1 MTAVDFLQ
9 ARAPERTRLY
19 AIGDVH
25 GRFDLLSAMHEQIA
39 ADLERDRPSD
49 WRVIHLG
56 DYIDRGPDSRRVL
69 EFLIEAKQRDD
80 RNITL
85 TGNHEL
91 GLLDFLARPVPD
103 ALFVRYGGA
112 ETARSYGVDLL
123 QNGSVVQ
130 GYRELLAALPREH
143 VDFIRSLAFSF
154 EAGDFFFCH
163 AGVRPGIPLSR
174 QSKQDLTW
182 IRDEFLNDHSLHG
195 KIIVHGHTPG
205 PEPEIHA
212 NRVNLDTYACG
223 SGRLTALRVDGAAK
237 QILTVSEDGGFQ
249 RREAVTP

>member
-1 MTAVDFLQ
+1 MSGIDFSA
-9 ARAPERTRLY
+9 ARAPEGTRLY

-39 ADLERDRPSD
+39 ADMERERPQD
-49 WRVIHLG
+49 WRIVHLG

-69 EFLIEAKQRDD
+69 EFLIDAQRRDA
-80 RNITL
+80 RNVTL

-91 GLLDFLARPVPD
+91 GLREFLARPEPD
-103 ALFVRYGGA
+103 ALFVRYGGI
-112 ETARSYGVDLL
+112 ETARSYGVDLV
-123 QNGSVVQ
+123 QDGSVVR
-130 GYRELLAALPREH
+130 GHRELLAALPGEH
-143 VDFIRSLAFSF
+143 LDFIRNLGFSF

-163 AGVRPGIPLSR
+163 AGVRPGIPLAR
-174 QSKQDLTW
+174 QSNRDLTW
-182 IRDEFLNDHSLHG
+182 IRDEFLNDRRLHE
-195 KIIVHGHTPG
+195 KIVVHGHTPVR
-205 PEPEIHA
+205 EPEILP

-249 RREAVTP
+249 RRDAVTP